1 MIQISST
8 QRHEIACPILS
19 GFQKTLISSTQ
30 RHEIAC
36 PILCDYYKTYAPNIH
51 FGIFSNETTNV
62 HIWSAWFCTYFDA
75 VTKIFCAQIFTTT
88 ITTKAKLILNKLS
101 EVHTYWRFNEHTYSD
116 FVIKNI
122 QLFDDNIN
130 LMHLWN
136 DAFQIICMRSH
147 MHEYSH
153 VLRVLWM
160 AASWVHDSVEHQ
172 QSSVVV
178 VPSSF
183 DACSTAVSSGSG
195 LLRLPRPTGF
205 MMLFWSSSGH
215 SLPRH
220 PGPIHGFKSASQ
232 KTFPLQD

>member
-1 MIQISST
+1 MCRLTATWFQLKPSPQIPHSLIRDFKNLVTRIST
-8 QRHEIACPILS
+8 S
-19 GFQKTLISSTQ
+19 ISEYFRTKQ
-30 RHEIAC
+30 QMCTFE
-36 PILCDYYKTYAPNIH
+36 APDVAH
-51 FGIFSNETTNV
+51 IFDV
-62 HIWSAWFCTYFDA
+62 
-75 VTKIFCAQIFTTT
+75 VTKIFRAQIFTTT
-88 ITTKAKLILNKLS
+88 TTTKAKLILNKLS

-116 FVIKNI
+116 FIIKNI

-147 MHEYSH
+147 MHDYSH

-215 SLPRH
+215 TLPRH
-220 PGPIHGFKSASQ
+220 PGQIHGFKSASQ
-232 KTFPLQD
+232 KNLPGEDWSDIH